1 MKGYLALSLFAG
13 LLVGCQTS
21 KFAKSPSP
29 ATIQEEWTRHTPTRW
44 EGAEIYAVRNI
55 EFGYE
60 RGGGKHDPIIV
71 DAGPTML
78 AVWYYAHGGGGLL
91 DKMFDQTDPVVLKAE
106 LAPNGH
112 YKIHCERA
120 DTTARFELLDL
131 QTGQVVASSD
141 DVPLLVRASP
151 MESAKPGVV
160 IPVVI
165 PAHK

>member
-1 MKGYLALSLFAG
+1 MKGFLALSIVTG

-21 KFAKSPSP
+21 NFAKSESP
-29 ATIQEEWTRHTPTRW
+29 ASIQEEWARHTPTRW
-44 EGAEIYAVRNI
+44 EGAQIYAIRNI

-71 DAGPTML
+71 DAGPTL
-78 AVWYYAHGGGGLL
+78 LSVWYYAHRSGGIL
-91 DKMFDQTDPVVLKAE
+91 DKMFDQTDPVILKAN

-120 DTTARFELLDL
+120 DTTAGFQLIDL
-131 QTGQVVASSD
+131 QNGEVVANSS

-160 IPVVI
+160 VPIVI